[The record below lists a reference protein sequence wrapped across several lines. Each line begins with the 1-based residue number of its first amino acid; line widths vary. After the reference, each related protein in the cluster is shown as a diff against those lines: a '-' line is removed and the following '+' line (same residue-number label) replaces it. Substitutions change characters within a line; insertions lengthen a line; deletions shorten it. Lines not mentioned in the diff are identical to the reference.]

1 MLACLKSVLNIIQ
14 MITPDKLPAEVI
26 ELLPAG
32 VSEWA
37 RLALFILVEQHR
49 GEVHLVTP
57 LLSYPKVWFD
67 QRLDWT
73 KNLSRIGLRV

>member
-1 MLACLKSVLNIIQ
+1 

-37 RLALFILVEQHR
+37 RLALFILAEQHR
-49 GEVHLVTP
+49 GQVHLVTP
-57 LLSYPKVWFD
+57 LLCRSCQEAAHHFKMTYCLVMSKDLV
-67 QRLDWT
+67 RLE
-73 KNLSRIGLRV
+73 N